1 MKQNLLYSIYPLQD
15 WQLLS
20 SRTLSERGIFKR
32 FMPKLVSIRPTYKIL
47 TSNYLSRTLL
57 FFASYADFFSKNFI
71 VRHNMN
77 PLKAIPIG
85 KCTPL
90 NSWMYPFAESKK
102 IEMKNN
108 ITGST
113 CIQKLSMLMEIGLAI
128 VNVFIFFRYVFNCK
142 PLGICNAS

>member
-57 FFASYADFFSKNFI
+57 FFASYADFCSKKSESFDESAYNKLFCECIDKLQLRNRKRNFNFI
-71 VRHNMN
+71 FN
-77 PLKAIPIG
+77 A
-85 KCTPL
+85 C
-90 NSWMYPFAESKK
+90 
-102 IEMKNN
+102 
-108 ITGST
+108 
-113 CIQKLSMLMEIGLAI
+113 
-128 VNVFIFFRYVFNCK
+128 VFNSRLYFSVIQITDNQNIYK
-142 PLGICNAS
+142 SINILFTKRQRLITKVVLFQV